1 MTPAGDTGMDLRQL
15 LAGMNGPLPA
25 LEVPDIAANS
35 AEVVYGGLFLACQ
48 GARQHGL
55 RFAPH
60 AIGRGASAIA
70 WEPAPGHEAPQ
81 LPPGVVGIEIP
92 GLRTRLG
99 DIANR
104 FFAYPSQALAVTGI
118 TGTNGKTTTAWLAT
132 QAFERLGRRAAY
144 LGTLGHGLGGRISA
158 DVLTTPDCINLHRRL
173 REFAGQGACDAVIEV
188 SSHALDQGRVDGV
201 RFRIAAFTNLSR
213 DHLDYHGNLARYREA
228 KARLFRAYA
237 PERAVINVGDEF
249 GRELAATMTGSQLV
263 SVAVVERNGREPAAT
278 LRVKRLAGGPDGQRI
293 RLLGP
298 CGSAEFSSPLW
309 GAFNSENLAVAAG
322 ILLAAGFALHDI
334 AGALA
339 GCTPPPGRME
349 RIGGGQPRVIVD
361 FAHTPD
367 ALRRVLQ
374 ALREHAPGRIWCVF
388 GCGGERDRGKRA
400 EMGAAADELA
410 DRIILTDDNPRNEDP
425 ARIIRDIRAGIRED
439 NAVEVVRDRA
449 AAIAHAIRSAA
460 PDDIVL
466 VAGKGHES
474 VQIVR
479 GVSRPFSDQ
488 AVARSVLDGMA

>member
-1 MTPAGDTGMDLRQL
+1 
-15 LAGMNGPLPA
+15 
-25 LEVPDIAANS
+25 
-35 AEVVYGGLFLACQ
+35 
-48 GARQHGL
+48 
-55 RFAPH
+55 
-60 AIGRGASAIA
+60 
-70 WEPAPGHEAPQ
+70 
-81 LPPGVVGIEIP
+81 
-92 GLRTRLG
+92 
-99 DIANR
+99 
-104 FFAYPSQALAVTGI
+104 
-118 TGTNGKTTTAWLAT
+118 
-132 QAFERLGRRAAY
+132 
-144 LGTLGHGLGGRISA
+144 
-158 DVLTTPDCINLHRRL
+158 
-173 REFAGQGACDAVIEV
+173 
-188 SSHALDQGRVDGV
+188 
-201 RFRIAAFTNLSR
+201 
-213 DHLDYHGNLARYREA
+213 
-228 KARLFRAYA
+228 
-237 PERAVINVGDEF
+237 
-249 GRELAATMTGSQLV
+249 
-263 SVAVVERNGREPAAT
+263 
-278 LRVKRLAGGPDGQRI
+278 
-293 RLLGP
+293 
-298 CGSAEFSSPLW
+298 
-309 GAFNSENLAVAAG
+309 
-322 ILLAAGFALHDI
+322 
-334 AGALA
+334 
-339 GCTPPPGRME
+339 
-349 RIGGGQPRVIVD
+349 VIVD